1 MATVIFGS
9 SIVTIPLI
17 IARLG
22 WLVGGL
28 ILLFMQYFMS
38 QVMATLVDVGKHEG
52 CDSFSQL
59 TFMVLGKKVGIMVS
73 FFVIMA
79 NIGALTAHSIIIGD
93 GIETLMT
100 EQWGTDVAQAWRS
113 SIVAGVFVAV
123 VLPLALPRSLNALR
137 SVAFATICVLVG
149 LVVVVASEGADV
161 MSIRGFG
168 PNVSAV
174 PTSLL
179 DVVTALPVA
188 TYIFTAANAVFQVY
202 YGIKG
207 NTHQKFKKTTSTAF
221 AGVCLLHLI
230 VGQVGY
236 LTHGS
241 NTQGNVLISFGETT
255 ALTHSKAV
263 PVLTALFTMSVM
275 MVAPIAVFSARVV
288 VQFIIYGPVTATPL
302 QHKLQ
307 ALVIIAIG
315 AGIGLLARDVSIV
328 FSIMGSV
335 VSANQAFVIPALLY
349 LRSKRYTN
357 RTKGGIRI
365 AKTMIVAGV
374 CLAVCGLTGNVI
386 RIMDKA

>member
-1 MATVIFGS
+1 
-9 SIVTIPLI
+9 
-17 IARLG
+17 
-22 WLVGGL
+22 
-28 ILLFMQYFMS
+28 
-38 QVMATLVDVGKHEG
+38 
-52 CDSFSQL
+52 
-59 TFMVLGKKVGIMVS
+59 
-73 FFVIMA
+73 
-79 NIGALTAHSIIIGD
+79 
-93 GIETLMT
+93 
-100 EQWGTDVAQAWRS
+100 
-113 SIVAGVFVAV
+113 
-123 VLPLALPRSLNALR
+123 
-137 SVAFATICVLVG
+137 
-149 LVVVVASEGADV
+149 
-161 MSIRGFG
+161 
-168 PNVSAV
+168 
-174 PTSLL
+174 
-179 DVVTALPVA
+179 
-188 TYIFTAANAVFQVY
+188 VFQVY